1 MTLELFKELATL
13 LAVNFVRDDDC
24 CGDSVPVVEHDSEV
38 VLERSFT
45 EGKSLDAVRIRK
57 DLGFEDGLCSLV
69 NPLEDARVSGAQN
82 ARVVNWHFLIIKAAN
97 IILNNKFIRCIKSH
111 QLKKEN

>member
-24 CGDSVPVVEHDSEV
+24 CSDSVPVVEHDSEV
-38 VLERSFT
+38 VLERSFA

-82 ARVVNWHFLIIKAAN
+82 ARVVNWHIFN
-97 IILNNKFIRCIKSH
+97 Y
-111 QLKKEN
+111 